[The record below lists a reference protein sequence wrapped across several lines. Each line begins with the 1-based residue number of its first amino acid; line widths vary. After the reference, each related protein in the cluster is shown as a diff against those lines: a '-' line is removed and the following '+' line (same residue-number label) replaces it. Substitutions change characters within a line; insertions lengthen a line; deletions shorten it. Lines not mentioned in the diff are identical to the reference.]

1 MDNKKETALITFI
14 VTNDC
19 QLRCKYCYEIEKNN
33 KSKISINI
41 AKKAIDDII
50 DNLLFTESCESVV
63 FDFIGGEPL
72 LEIDLIDKIC
82 AYIDDKFTLSNHVWK
97 DKYSFSITTN
107 GLLYSSKKV
116 QNFITRHK
124 SKLKISISFDGNKV
138 KHDLNRVFPN
148 GKGSY
153 DLVLQNVKLWISQF
167 EDTSAKMVI
176 SKADINDVAA
186 SAIHL
191 LELGISR
198 LDMNL
203 VVEDLWLKG
212 DDDIF
217 EEQLIILADYII
229 QNELYLNH
237 KIYIFEEGIGHSLK
251 KEEIISPCEKYAVT
265 VDCKGNYFTCLRF
278 SSFALKNKQE
288 RTIGNIYTGLNWNR
302 LRPFYT
308 MFNYLKNPEK
318 CQDCKIASGCRFCVA
333 NDYDFAEST
342 TIFTKE
348 TNICLMHAARVRAKN
363 YYWRKLMN
371 YEYRNKKE

>member
-1 MDNKKETALITFI
+1 MDDKKETALITFI

-19 QLRCKYCYEIEKNN
+19 QLRCKYCYEIGKNN

-167 EDTSAKMVI
+167 EDISAKMVI

-229 QNELYLNH
+229 QNELSLV
-237 KIYIFEEGIGHSLK
+237 SLK
-251 KEEIISPCEKYAVT
+251 KC
-265 VDCKGNYFTCLRF
+265 
-278 SSFALKNKQE
+278 
-288 RTIGNIYTGLNWNR
+288 
-302 LRPFYT
+302 
-308 MFNYLKNPEK
+308 
-318 CQDCKIASGCRFCVA
+318 
-333 NDYDFAEST
+333 
-342 TIFTKE
+342 
-348 TNICLMHAARVRAKN
+348 
-363 YYWRKLMN
+363 
-371 YEYRNKKE
+371 